1 MFDFRYVISWEES
14 IPGIDLEGAV
24 EYKSLPSGLH
34 NVSEDL
40 IYFVHEEYAGICAF
54 INQPAAEAERNAL
67 MLAVGVLVPLSFG
80 RLGKSWRHAAGL
92 KKLAKQCANNISDTQ
107 VLAEYWDKHHV
118 RDNEPRLED
127 TPPDSPAVLRR
138 SLQSDRPD
146 NLQSRI
152 SISEST
158 GLETTKPFLAPYHPA
173 LSLPDF
179 VENFGPLIFPLYRA
193 SLLRKRILIVTEAP
207 VQTSCDYVY
216 ALALLSSLP
225 QSLSPFFNEDGAP
238 PLRPRPIFNVGIHD
252 IPFLSTN
259 SDTFSSW
266 IACTT
271 DNVLATKTD
280 LFDILVT
287 LPTTHS
293 PHVPQKAFPKI
304 EIVHRVDAQPKVT
317 KLVTLKATQ
326 RDARRFVLLR
336 DGLRRLS
343 SAESEQDRD
352 GNDNIDDAASTFSSS
367 SIIEPLSWPRLAYTS
382 FLWWASAGEKR
393 TGLSEDEEEQDEQ
406 DTSLLPNSGQGQLS
420 HPGLQLNEI
429 DQPREIA
436 LIAYFRR
443 LTTLIFTT
451 LADAVAR
458 QDAIDDESDEI
469 PPAGEYRDDDGD
481 DDEQIEAESFSA
493 GRDTDPLL
501 SNTSATNTNGKE
513 EELPSVSITSSDIS
527 EMGLDMWS
535 ATDRVFM
542 EELLQVWWGRRA
554 AVDGTRIRCCGIP
567 IL

>member
-1 MFDFRYVISWEES
+1 M
-14 IPGIDLEGAV
+14 
-24 EYKSLPSGLH
+24 
-34 NVSEDL
+34 
-40 IYFVHEEYAGICAF
+40 
-54 INQPAAEAERNAL
+54 
-67 MLAVGVLVPLSFG
+67 
-80 RLGKSWRHAAGL
+80 
-92 KKLAKQCANNISDTQ
+92 
-107 VLAEYWDKHHV
+107 
-118 RDNEPRLED
+118 
-127 TPPDSPAVLRR
+127 
-138 SLQSDRPD
+138 
-146 NLQSRI
+146 
-152 SISEST
+152 
-158 GLETTKPFLAPYHPA
+158 
-173 LSLPDF
+173 
-179 VENFGPLIFPLYRA
+179 
-193 SLLRKRILIVTEAP
+193 
-207 VQTSCDYVY
+207 
-216 ALALLSSLP
+216 
-225 QSLSPFFNEDGAP
+225 
-238 PLRPRPIFNVGIHD
+238 
-252 IPFLSTN
+252 
-259 SDTFSSW
+259 
-266 IACTT
+266 
-271 DNVLATKTD
+271 ATKTD

-287 LPTTHS
+287 LPSTQS

-352 GNDNIDDAASTFSSS
+352 VNDNIDDAASTFSSS

-443 LTTLIFTT
+443 LTTVIFTT

-469 PPAGEYRDDDGD
+469 PPAGEYRDDDPD
-481 DDEQIEAESFSA
+481 DDEQIEVESFSA

-501 SNTSATNTNGKE
+501 STTTATNTNGKE

-554 AVDGTRIRCCGIP
+554 AVNGTRIRCCGIP

>member
-1 MFDFRYVISWEES
+1 MVGFTHDPVFE
-14 IPGIDLEGAV
+14 
-24 EYKSLPSGLH
+24 H
-34 NVSEDL
+34 
-40 IYFVHEEYAGICAF
+40 
-54 INQPAAEAERNAL
+54 
-67 MLAVGVLVPLSFG
+67 LANSYL
-80 RLGKSWRHAAGL
+80 
-92 KKLAKQCANNISDTQ
+92 
-107 VLAEYWDKHHV
+107 
-118 RDNEPRLED
+118 
-127 TPPDSPAVLRR
+127 
-138 SLQSDRPD
+138 
-146 NLQSRI
+146 
-152 SISEST
+152 
-158 GLETTKPFLAPYHPA
+158 
-173 LSLPDF
+173 
-179 VENFGPLIFPLYRA
+179 
-193 SLLRKRILIVTEAP
+193 
-207 VQTSCDYVY
+207 VY

-225 QSLSPFFNEDGAP
+225 QSLSPFFDQDGAP
-238 PLRPRPIFNVGIHD
+238 PLRPRPIFNVGVHD

-287 LPTTHS
+287 MPTTHS
-293 PHVPQKAFPKI
+293 PKNPHKTFPKI
-304 EIVHRVDAQPKVT
+304 EIVHRVDAQPRAT

-336 DGLRRLS
+336 DGLRRLP
-343 SAESEQDRD
+343 SAESRQNEEPT
-352 GNDNIDDAASTFSSS
+352 DNIDDSASTFSSS

-393 TGLSEDEEEQDEQ
+393 TGLSEEEEEQDEQ
-406 DTSLLPNSGQGQLS
+406 DTNLLPNNVGQAGGPGSLLS

-458 QDAIDDESDEI
+458 QDAMDESNEI
-469 PPAGEYRDDDGD
+469 PPAGEYRDDPDGGYD
-481 DDEQIEAESFSA
+481 DAETEAESFSA
-493 GRDTDPLL
+493 DRDTNPLL
-501 SNTSATNTNGKE
+501 PASSNDKAE
-513 EELPSVSITSSDIS
+513 DLPPVSITSTDIS

-554 AVDGTRIRCCGIP
+554 DVNGTRIRCCGIP